1 MFTVSHTMSDVVY
14 VDHVQDPN
22 EIKKMLLTRLVEQ
35 MFHSNK
41 IEFTKVLD
49 PTTLDHTFRAR
60 IFVVPDTQVRILRQN
75 GFDK

>member
-1 MFTVSHTMSDVVY
+1 MLITQLIEKMCNSDNKY
-14 VDHVQDPN
+14 V
-22 EIKKMLLTRLVEQ
+22 
-35 MFHSNK
+35 
-41 IEFTKVLD
+41 EFTKVLD